1 MTAPRL
7 EKLRH
12 FIHEVDRLHREH
24 HQTAPL
30 LDAVAQRLA
39 ALVRYDDWLPEEY
52 TLPHPHHY
60 QQYLL
65 HADSGSASRLSAS
78 SGDRGKRRRSMT
90 TGCGGPLG
98 CCAARR
104 KTSAT
109 SWMPM
114 AYRARWAPPRF
125 WKQAVEKVSADDG
138 DIHRVSN
145 ALADRV
151 SISIHVYGGNIGAVK
166 RAVYTP
172 EGQQK
177 PFISGYSNRH
187 LPNIWDSSREHQ
199 G

>member
-65 HADSGSASRLSAS
+65 HADSGERFSIVKENQRYQLDADGIPRA
-78 SGDRGKRRRSMT
+78 
-90 TGCGGPLG
+90 LG
-98 CCAARR
+98 AA
-104 KTSAT
+104 TLLEAG
-109 SWMPM
+109 
-114 AYRARWAPPRF
+114 
-125 WKQAVEKVSADDG
+125 QVEKVSADDG